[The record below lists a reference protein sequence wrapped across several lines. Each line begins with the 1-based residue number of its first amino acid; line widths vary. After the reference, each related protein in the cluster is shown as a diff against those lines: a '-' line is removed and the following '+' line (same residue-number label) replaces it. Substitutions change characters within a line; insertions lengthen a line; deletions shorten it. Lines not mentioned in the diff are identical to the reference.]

1 MISYTYQILSLK
13 KHNDNFLNNIKSF
26 KIRITGTEGGESHYV
41 DDEILLNMPSEDSF
55 IEYQD
60 LTEQN
65 LIDWY
70 KDGIREEMAKYEI
83 QQKFN
88 LNKGTETS
96 SFPWSE

>member
-26 KIRITGTEGGESHYV
+26 KIRITGTEGGESHYM
-41 DDEILLNMPSEDSF
+41 DDEILLDMPFEDSF

-96 SFPWSE
+96 SFPWL

>member
-13 KHNDNFLNNIKSF
+13 KHNDNFLNNVKSF
-26 KIRITGTEGGESHYV
+26 KIRITGTEGSESHYV
-41 DDEILLNMPSEDSF
+41 DDEILLDTPSENSF

-70 KDGIREEMAKYEI
+70 QDGIREEEAKYNI
-83 QQKFN
+83 QKQFN

-96 SFPWSE
+96 SFPWL

>member
-13 KHNDNFLNNIKSF
+13 KYNDDFLNNIKSF

-41 DDEILLNMPSEDSF
+41 DDEILLDMPSESSF

-70 KDGIREEMAKYEI
+70 QDGIREEEAKRNI
-83 QQKFN
+83 QKKFN

-96 SFPWSE
+96 SFPWL

>member
-1 MISYTYQILSLK
+1 MISYIYQILSLTK
-13 KHNDNFLNNIKSF
+13 YNDDFLNNIKSF

-41 DDEILLNMPSEDSF
+41 DDEILLDMPSEDSF
-55 IEYQD
+55 IEYQN

-70 KDGIREEMAKYEI
+70 QDGIREEAVKRNI

-96 SFPWSE
+96 SFPWL

>member
-26 KIRITGTEGGESHYV
+26 KIRITGTEGGESHYM
-41 DDEILLNMPSEDSF
+41 DDEILLDMPSEDSF
-55 IEYQD
+55 IEYQE
-60 LTEQN
+60 LTEEN
-65 LIDWY
+65 LVNWY
-70 KDGIREEMAKYEI
+70 KDGIREDFAQSEI

-96 SFPWSE
+96 SFPWL